1 MDTPT
6 TSHITYSYQE
16 RIHQQRPGFSRS
28 YHLLADFLL
37 DSYLQ
42 AALMT
47 AHELAQALDLDP
59 ATVVRFA
66 QSLGYRGFP
75 ELQHELRQR
84 VRAQFLPS
92 VQVAEL
98 DAPIANTIQALNLT
112 HRNLASSQVDALVEL
127 LANAREILV
136 ITDSAGKWLAGWLA
150 NRLAAGGFPARCPA
164 TESEA
169 LAAALAQLESGDV
182 LLGIDLFGESP
193 RLARAQELA
202 KQAGLTVALIAGTAS
217 LPSAGLADI
226 SLVIYS
232 AEDPPTRL
240 ACAAAILNTLELAL
254 RQRFPERMNTA
265 RARLAELTA
274 QIEASD

>member
-6 TSHITYSYQE
+6 TAHNSNSYQE

-28 YHLLADFLL
+28 YNLLADFLL

-66 QSLGYRGFP
+66 QSLGYRGYP
-75 ELQHELRQR
+75 ELQQELRER
-84 VRAQFLPS
+84 VRAQFLPGG
-92 VQVAEL
+92 QDAEL
-98 DAPIANTIQALNLT
+98 NSPFDDTIQALNLT
-112 HRNLASSQVDALVEL
+112 HLNLASSQVDALIEL
-127 LANAREILV
+127 LANTRVILLV
-136 ITDSAGKWLAGWLA
+136 SDPAGQWLSGWLL
-150 NRLAAGGFPARCPA
+150 NRLAACGFPARSPA
-164 TESEA
+164 AESEA
-169 LAAALAQLESGDV
+169 LAAALSLSEPGDV
-182 LLGIDLFGESP
+182 LLGIDLLGESP
-193 RLARAQELA
+193 RLVRALELA
-202 KQAGLTVALIAGTAS
+202 KQAGLSVALIAGAAS

-232 AEDPPTRL
+232 ADDPPTRL

-265 RARLAELTA
+265 CTRLAALTA

>member
-6 TSHITYSYQE
+6 TAHNSFSYQE
-16 RIHQQRPGFSRS
+16 RIHQQRPNFSRS
-28 YHLLADFLL
+28 YQLLADFLL

-47 AHELAQALDLDP
+47 AHELAQTLDLDP

-84 VRAQFLPS
+84 VRAQFLPGEQD
-92 VQVAEL
+92 VEL
-98 DAPIANTIQALNLT
+98 NSPFADTIQALNLT
-112 HRNLASSQVDALVEL
+112 QRNLASSQVDALVEL
-127 LANAREILV
+127 LVNTRVILLV
-136 ITDSAGKWLAGWLA
+136 SDPAGVWLAGWLH
-150 NRLAAGGFPARCPA
+150 NQLAAAGFSVRGSAVDR
-164 TESEA
+164 EA
-169 LAAALAQLESGDV
+169 LAAALSQSEPGDV
-182 LLGIDLFGESP
+182 LLGIDLMGESP
-193 RLARAQELA
+193 RMVRALELA
-202 KQAGLTVALIAGTAS
+202 KQGGMSVALITGAAS

-226 SLVIYS
+226 SLAIYS
-232 AEDPPTRL
+232 ADDPPTRL

-254 RQRFPERMNTA
+254 RQRYPERMSTA
-265 RARLAELTA
+265 RTRLAELTT